1 MQQVQPVEM
10 QQSYLCMLT
19 GVHGW
24 EQQSSSPPVSPG
36 LTPSQKFALRLTDV
50 RFDGTFCRLSSP
62 LCVLL
67 SVEEGFWRCED
78 EGHHIVSFG
87 DASETALHSFCEDFV
102 VLWKE
107 IANAPDSDLT
117 PDAQQVKKFLVSTVQ
132 TVKPE

>member
-1 MQQVQPVEM
+1 MQQVQTVEM

-24 EQQSSSPPVSPG
+24 EQQSSFPSVSPG
-36 LTPSQKFALRLTDV
+36 IALAQKFALRLPDI
-50 RFDGTFCRLSSP
+50 RFDGSVCRLNSP
-62 LCVLL
+62 LLVLL

-78 EGHHIVSFG
+78 EGEHIVSFG
-87 DASETALHSFCEDFV
+87 DSSESALHSFCEDFV

-117 PDAQQVKKFLVSTVQ
+117 SDAQQVKKFLVSVVQ
-132 TVKPE
+132 SVKPE